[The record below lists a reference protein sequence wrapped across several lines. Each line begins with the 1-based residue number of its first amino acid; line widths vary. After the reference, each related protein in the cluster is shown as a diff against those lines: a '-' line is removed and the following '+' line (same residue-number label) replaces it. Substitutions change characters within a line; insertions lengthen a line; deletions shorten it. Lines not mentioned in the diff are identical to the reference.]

1 MTDNELSK
9 STLDFPKRQ
18 AEMTRTSSVGASV
31 TKDEYRDIINALVQG
46 GFESQSMGVRTVV
59 LAYTLSAEVRDVVAR
74 AIRDL
79 NLLAA

>member
-1 MTDNELSK
+1 MNNELTDT
-9 STLDFPKRQ
+9 TLDFPRRQ
-18 AEMTRTSSVGASV
+18 GETARTSSVGASV
-31 TKDEYRDIINALVQG
+31 TKDEYRNIVNALVQG

-59 LAYTLSAEVRDVVAR
+59 LAYTMSAEVRDVVAR